1 MVSSIGYLLSGNRLI
16 LGFGM
21 RRVVVVHAGSYRL
34 TGMGRKR
41 RVGTPRSTVYRRR
54 TYRPRTY
61 KPRTRRA
68 YTRKPKLS
76 AAAVEHIIEAAA
88 PAAAS
93 EPIIAVEG
101 GRYYRRKRRAPRAR
115 FPIYRPRTRRVRRT
129 RRIMI

>member
-1 MVSSIGYLLSGNRLI
+1 MVSQLGFLLAGNRLI
-16 LGFGM
+16 TGYGHRRPA
-21 RRVVVVHAGSYRL
+21 RRVVVVHAGGYKL

-41 RVGTPRSTVYRRR
+41 FGRPRSTVYRRR

-61 KPRTRRA
+61 RPRTRRA

-93 EPIIAVEG
+93 EPIITIEG
-101 GRYYRRKRRAPRAR
+101 GRYYRRSRAPRRRLSDRRVHRA
-115 FPIYRPRTRRVRRT
+115 IRVRR
-129 RRIMI
+129 MF